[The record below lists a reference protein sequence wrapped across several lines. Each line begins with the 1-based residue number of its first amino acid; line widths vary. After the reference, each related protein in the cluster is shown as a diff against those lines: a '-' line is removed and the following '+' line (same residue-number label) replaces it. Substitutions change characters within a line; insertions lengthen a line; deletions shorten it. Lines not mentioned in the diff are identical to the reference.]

1 MTTSKLEAVK
11 AWLDANPGK
20 TRKDYLLE
28 VRCPD
33 DATRQAVSHL
43 LDTLDA
49 GKIQYGI
56 FTELKNFTQKY
67 ETAPLNELESVCF
80 DIMIAPG
87 IGKNSWLIEVDMPD
101 SVLGKQ
107 IEYKSKSKTESIPE
121 EAFIWLLGQWFPG
134 FDVDSLEP
142 RHRHKLMWED
152 MGGYL
157 CKVIGKRGF
166 PQWKLPE
173 FAQGVVDQYEADKRF
188 LESQKGEHVTQKR

>member
-1 MTTSKLEAVK
+1 MATSKLEAVK

-20 TRKDYLLE
+20 TQKDYLLD

-33 DATRQAVSHL
+33 DATRKAVMSL

-49 GKIQYGI
+49 NNIQYGI
-56 FTELKNFTQKY
+56 FTELKNHHQKY
-67 ETAPLNELESVCF
+67 QTVPVNELESVCF

-107 IEYKSKSKTESIPE
+107 VENKVEDKTDSIPE
-121 EAFIWLLGQWFPG
+121 EAFIWLLGKWFPG

-142 RHRHKLMWED
+142 SHRHKLMWED

-157 CKVIGKRGF
+157 GKVIGKRGF
-166 PQWKLPE
+166 PQWKQPE
-173 FAQGVVDQYEADKRF
+173 FAQGVVDQYESDKHF
-188 LESQKGEHVTQKR
+188 LESLKG